1 MQSNF
6 RKGFFFS
13 LIATVLLS
21 TNYVTAKYALGGFNP
36 WTFSAVWCSAAT
48 LYSFIIVLLS
58 GGLRDLVLPRRAFR
72 AMLYVGMFTAGTMLL
87 SWWGLSMLDPA
98 FFAFLFRF
106 YPVLT
111 IALAAIFLSEKLPR
125 RLLWPM
131 AVMVAGGLVSTL
143 ARWNIVALGMCL
155 TLVAC
160 FMAAMTSLIVKTKI
174 SQIPTNVMVFY
185 RVFIAAVIVTLVALG
200 SGKADFNVAGK
211 YWAVILLGA
220 FLGPCLAHVLMFRSY
235 AHWDLSLSSIVY
247 TSQPL
252 LVIPLAY
259 VVLDRL
265 PAGMELVGGMII
277 LAGAFWLALA
287 HRQDKTSP
295 SEIP

>member
-21 TNYVTAKYALGGFNP
+21 TNYVTGKYALQGFNP
-36 WTFSAVWCSAAT
+36 WTFSVIWCSAAAT
-48 LYSFIIVLLS
+48 YSLIIVLFT
-58 GGLRDLVLPRRAFR
+58 GGLKDLVLPKRAFR
-72 AMLYVGMFTAGTMLL
+72 AMLYLGLVTAGAMLL

-98 FFAFLFRF
+98 FYAFLFRF

-111 IALAAIFLSEKLPR
+111 ILLAAIFLSEKLPR
-125 RLLWPM
+125 RLFAPAALM
-131 AVMVAGGLVSTL
+131 IAGGILSTVG
-143 ARWNIVALGMCL
+143 RWHIVALGMCL

-160 FMAAMTSLIVKTKI
+160 CMAALTSLIVKIKVFEI
-174 SQIPTNVMVFY
+174 RTNVMVFY
-185 RVFIAAVIVTLVALG
+185 RVFIAAVVVALVVLAT
-200 SGKADFNVAGK
+200 GKADFNVAGK

-235 AHWDLSLSSIVY
+235 AYWDLSLSSIVY
-247 TSQPL
+247 TAQPL

-259 VVLDRL
+259 AVLGRL
-265 PAGMELVGGMII
+265 PAGMELVGGLII

-287 HRQDKTSP
+287 HRQDKPNRSQSP
-295 SEIP
+295 